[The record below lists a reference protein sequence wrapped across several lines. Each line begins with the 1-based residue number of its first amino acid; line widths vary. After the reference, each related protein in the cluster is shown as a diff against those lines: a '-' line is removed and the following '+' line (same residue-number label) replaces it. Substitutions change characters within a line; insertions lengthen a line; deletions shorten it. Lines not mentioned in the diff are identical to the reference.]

1 MFHLTTIDLTLTV
14 RQWYF
19 RSLGFS
25 GALTFQK
32 WKGKDCCLRES
43 KQVECVL
50 VMLVFPASRSL
61 SVSLRVILGVGKG

>member
-1 MFHLTTIDLTLTV
+1 MFHLTTANLTLTV

-19 RSLGFS
+19 RLLEFS

-50 VMLVFPASRSL
+50 VMLVFPAPR
-61 SVSLRVILGVGKG
+61 